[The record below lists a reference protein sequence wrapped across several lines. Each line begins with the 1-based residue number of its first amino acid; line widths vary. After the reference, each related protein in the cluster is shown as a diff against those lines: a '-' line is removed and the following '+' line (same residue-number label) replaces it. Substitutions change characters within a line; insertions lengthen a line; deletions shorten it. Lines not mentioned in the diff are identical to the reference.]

1 MQSGI
6 VENPLNEWRF
16 TASVSPQG
24 ALPGDQDGGDQ
35 LSDGDGGRAQDAAS
49 RSWGRLR

>member
-24 ALPGDQDGGDQ
+24 PCQATKTGATSCPM
-35 LSDGDGGRAQDAAS
+35 ATAAE
-49 RSWGRLR
+49 LRMLLAGAGAG